1 MRIEAQR
8 NFEFWLTLTKSENKL
23 SQIAYND
30 IKWNENIKLSGAKK
44 IKSLL
49 EQIGLREFQM
59 KAHYADIG
67 IVNMIRQRLKD
78 IELQRWLSEI
88 DNGTRKNAK

>member
-44 IKSLL
+44 S
-49 EQIGLREFQM
+49 
-59 KAHYADIG
+59 KAYW
-67 IVNMIRQRLKD
+67 NRQD
-78 IELQRWLSEI
+78 
-88 DNGTRKNAK
+88 